1 MHCNSAGKDK
11 LRPTDW
17 LKPEPTLEELLNLDL
32 VGVVGKSSQL
42 HHRVLGTLIGP
53 GLTCPGVAGVLHLRV
68 LGPEHQ
74 SEGREQR
81 TRYLTLEHF
90 YVSLAHVTLVLL
102 QGGLNV
108 RLILHLDEGFSR
120 RSPLSEESHSE

>member
-68 LGPEHQ
+68 L
-74 SEGREQR
+74 EGM
-81 TRYLTLEHF
+81 TTPVRYLI
-90 YVSLAHVTLVLL
+90 SLCRSGYFTWLSNTSMYLL
-102 QGGLNV
+102 
-108 RLILHLDEGFSR
+108 
-120 RSPLSEESHSE
+120 PM